1 MSICIKKPR
10 KYNIQIQWQAI
21 ALKLYCPHL
30 INMQQLEKLKLE
42 YRLTNIKTNIKRSK
56 TNPKVLCL
64 SNKIKKSSVF
74 LCLYLLTKKSI
85 KTPYHYPPNSSNLMY
100 HKFGYATVI

>member
-10 KYNIQIQWQAI
+10 KYYIQNQWQAI
-21 ALKLYCPHL
+21 ALKFYCPHL

-56 TNPKVLCL
+56 TNPKEL
-64 SNKIKKSSVF
+64 SLSHKKEQSNVILSP
-74 LCLYLLTKKSI
+74 YSLTKTHSKRH
-85 KTPYHYPPNSSNLMY
+85 T
-100 HKFGYATVI
+100 ATHQIRPT

>member
-10 KYNIQIQWQAI
+10 KYYIQIQWQAI
-21 ALKLYCPHL
+21 VLNLYCPHL

-56 TNPKVLCL
+56 TNPKEL
-64 SNKIKKSSVF
+64 SLSHKIEQSNVILSP
-74 LCLYLLTKKSI
+74 YSLTKTHSKRH
-85 KTPYHYPPNSSNLMY
+85 T
-100 HKFGYATVI
+100 ATHQIRPT